1 MTTGRNSMAKSDKPF
16 KFEDALDELNQL
28 VTKMESG
35 DVSLEDALKHFER
48 GIQLTRQCQQALQEA
63 EQKISVLTEKNGKES
78 LEPYEQKNDD

>member
-1 MTTGRNSMAKSDKPF
+1 MAKSDKPF
-16 KFEDALDELNQL
+16 KFEHSLDELNQL

-63 EQKISVLTEKNGKES
+63 EQKISILTEKNATET
-78 LEPYEQKNDD
+78 LEPYEQKNEE

>member
-1 MTTGRNSMAKSDKPF
+1 MAKSDKSF
-16 KFEDALDELNQL
+16 KFEDALAELNQL

-63 EQKISVLTEKNGKES
+63 EQKISILSEKDA
-78 LEPYEQKNDD
+78 LEPYAPKDEE